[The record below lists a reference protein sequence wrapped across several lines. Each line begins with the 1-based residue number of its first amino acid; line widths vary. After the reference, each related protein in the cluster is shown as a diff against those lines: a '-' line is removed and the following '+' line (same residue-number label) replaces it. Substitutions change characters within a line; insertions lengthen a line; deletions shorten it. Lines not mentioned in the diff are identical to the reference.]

1 MVSRLFPTVICFDPL
16 QCVAAAVVEWFDRSS
31 PIMTP
36 SEQSAKEIAELLPP
50 LGKAVFEENYVVRLE
65 GHVET

>member
-1 MVSRLFPTVICFDPL
+1 
-16 QCVAAAVVEWFDRSS
+16 
-31 PIMTP
+31 MTP